1 MRLSFCEVW
10 RGAIESACR
19 YFGCGLANIF
29 GHIHAAAFVNRLTA
43 NQNRKDGETM
53 KSDLAARF
61 EENRVRLRAVAYRML
76 GSQTEADDAIQEA
89 WLRLNRADGAEV
101 ENLGG
106 WLTTVV
112 ARVCL
117 DVLRSRKLRREDPLD
132 SDDLYEAGSN
142 SADQEMQLADSIG
155 PALLVVLETLA
166 PSERIAFVLHDLF
179 GISFDEI
186 AGIVGKSPAAARQLA
201 SRARRRVHGTDA
213 VPDAGRARQRE
224 LVGAF
229 LAASRAG
236 DFQALLSMLDPDVVL
251 RSDPFAAKMGA
262 TAEALGAEVVA
273 RTVSGRAHAARLA
286 LLDGV
291 AGAIW
296 SQNGKPRVAFVF
308 TVEGGKITAI
318 DLRADPAQL
327 ASLDVVVLET

>member
-1 MRLSFCEVW
+1 MKP
-10 RGAIESACR
+10 
-19 YFGCGLANIF
+19 
-29 GHIHAAAFVNRLTA
+29 TA
-43 NQNRKDGETM
+43 EPQ
-53 KSDLAARF
+53 DLAARF
-61 EENRVRLRAVAYRML
+61 EENRMRLRAVAYRML
-76 GSQTEADDAIQEA
+76 GSHTEADDAVQES
-89 WLRLNRADGAEV
+89 WLRLTRADSAEV
-101 ENLGG
+101 DNLSG

-117 DVLRSRKLRREDPLD
+117 DVLRSRKLRREDPLEG
-132 SDDLYEAGSN
+132 DDVYDAGTDLN
-142 SADQEMQLADSIG
+142 AADREMQLADSIG

-179 GISFDEI
+179 GVSFDEI

>member
-1 MRLSFCEVW
+1 
-10 RGAIESACR
+10 
-19 YFGCGLANIF
+19 
-29 GHIHAAAFVNRLTA
+29 
-43 NQNRKDGETM
+43 M
-53 KSDLAARF
+53 KSTVEANDLAAQF
-61 EENRVRLRAVAYRML
+61 EQNRLRLRAVAYRML
-76 GSQTEADDAIQEA
+76 GSQTEADDVIQEA
-89 WLRLNRADGAEV
+89 WLRLNRAGSAEV
-101 ENLGG
+101 DNLGG

-132 SDDLYEAGSN
+132 SDDLLEAGADADTN
-142 SADQEMQLADSIG
+142 AADQEMQLADSIG
-155 PALLVVLETLA
+155 PALLLVLETLA

-179 GISFDEI
+179 AVSFDEI

-201 SRARRRVHGTDA
+201 SRARRRVQGTDA
-213 VPDAGRARQRE
+213 MPDAGRARQRE
-224 LVGAF
+224 IVAAF

-251 RSDPFAAKMGA
+251 RSDPFATKLGA
-262 TAEALGAEVVA
+262 TAQALGADAVA

-286 LLDGV
+286 LLDGL

-308 TVEGGKITAI
+308 TVVDGKITAI
-318 DLRADPAQL
+318 ELRADPARL
-327 ASLDVVVLET
+327 AGLDVVVLET